1 MKGNVRSPGRFR
13 LPAGW
18 QYLVGN
24 NQAST
29 SLAPDFFAEYDALVQ
44 AVISQGAYA
53 IIDVHNYARW
63 NNAIIGQGGP
73 SNQDVSTLAST

>member
-1 MKGNVRSPGRFR
+1 MDRFR
-13 LPAGW
+13 IPAGW

-29 SLAPDFFAEYDALVQ
+29 SLDANYFAKFDALVK
-44 AVISQGAYA
+44 AATSKGAYA

-63 NNAIIGQGGP
+63 NGAVIGQGGP
-73 SNQDVSTLAST
+73 SNQDASRQLLRCMERT